1 MKRDRHGDA
10 TSGDDN
16 DDAYMLRALELARRG
31 TARVHPNPLVGAVVV
46 QGGRVVGEAF
56 HTYERRTHAEPLAL
70 AQAGAQASGATLYL
84 NLEPCCHTGRTG
96 PCTAAI
102 LAAGVRRVV
111 TAMAD
116 PNPVVGGRGIR
127 QLRRAGVQ
135 VDVGLRADEAGELNE
150 AFSRW
155 VLTGRP
161 FVTLK
166 AALTLDGQIASPL
179 RKEKWITSAE
189 SRNEVLQ
196 IRHASDAILAG
207 VGTVIADDPRMT
219 DRTGLPRRRAL
230 LRVVL
235 DSRLRLPLNSKIVKS
250 ADGDVLV
257 FATRS
262 ADPRKAAAL
271 ARKGV
276 EVVQLGAGRTG
287 GGRVSVRE
295 AIVELGRRQVL
306 SVLIEAG
313 SRLNGA
319 ALDAKIVDKMI
330 LFYAPRIL
338 GTTVAPVALSG
349 AKVHSLAA
357 ASELTNLRLRR
368 VGPDFVVEGYCTD
381 VYGNHR
387 SHRKN

>member
-1 MKRDRHGDA
+1 MKHDPHRDAAVDA
-10 TSGDDN
+10 K

-31 TARVHPNPLVGAVVV
+31 VALTHPNPLVGAVVV
-46 QGGRVVGEAF
+46 QRGQIVGEGF
-56 HTYERRTHAEPLAL
+56 HTYERRTHAEPIAL
-70 AQAGAQASGATLYL
+70 ARAGTKARGATLYV

-116 PNPVVGGRGIR
+116 PNAVVSGRGIR

-135 VDVGLRADEAGELNE
+135 VDVGVRAAEAHELNE
-150 AFSRW
+150 AFSHW
-155 VLTGRP
+155 MLTGRP

-166 AALTLDGQIASPL
+166 AALTLDGQIASPN
-179 RKEKWITSAE
+179 RKEKWITSSA
-189 SRNEVLQ
+189 SRDEVQQ
-196 IRHASDAILAG
+196 IRHASDAILTG

-235 DSRLRLPLNSKIVKS
+235 DSKLRLPLDSKLVKS

-257 FATRS
+257 FTTRQ
-262 ADPRKAAAL
+262 ADPRKVAAL
-271 ARKGV
+271 ARRGV
-276 EVVQLGAGRTG
+276 EVVRLD
-287 GGRVSVRE
+287 GGRGRAARVPLRE
-295 AIVELGRRQVL
+295 AIVELGRRQIL
-306 SVLIEAG
+306 SLLVEAG

-338 GTTVAPVALSG
+338 GATIAPVALSG
-349 AKVHSLAA
+349 GKVPSLAA
-357 ASELTNLRLRR
+357 ASELTDLRLRR
-368 VGPDFVVEGYCTD
+368 VGPDFVVEGYFTD

>member
-1 MKRDRHGDA
+1 MKHDPRRDAAVDA
-10 TSGDDN
+10 K

-31 TARVHPNPLVGAVVV
+31 LARAHPNPLVGAVVV
-46 QGGRVVGEAF
+46 QGGRIVGEGF
-56 HTYERRTHAEPLAL
+56 HIYDRRTHAEPMAL
-70 AQAGAQASGATLYL
+70 ADAGTNARGATLYA

-111 TAMAD
+111 TAMPD
-116 PNPVVGGRGIR
+116 PNPVVSGRGIR

-135 VDVGLRADEAGELNE
+135 VDVGVRAAEAQELNE
-150 AFSRW
+150 AFSHW
-155 VLTGRP
+155 MLTGRP

-166 AALTLDGQIASPL
+166 AALTLDGQIASPNH
-179 RKEKWITSAE
+179 KEKWITSSA
-189 SRNEVLQ
+189 SRDEVQQ
-196 IRHASDAILAG
+196 IRHASDAILTG

-235 DSRLRLPLNSKIVKS
+235 DSKLRLPLDSKLVKS

-257 FATRS
+257 FTTRQT
-262 ADPRKAAAL
+262 DPRKAAAL
-271 ARKGV
+271 ARRGV
-276 EVVQLGAGRTG
+276 EVVRLGSGRAR
-287 GGRVSVRE
+287 GGRVPLRD
-295 AIVELGRRQVL
+295 AILELGRRQVL

-313 SRLNGA
+313 TRLNGA
-319 ALDAKIVDKMI
+319 ALDAKIVDKMF

-338 GTTVAPVALSG
+338 GATVAPVALRG
-349 AKVHSLAA
+349 GKVSSLAA
-357 ASELTNLRLRR
+357 TSELGNLRLRR
-368 VGPDFVVEGYCTD
+368 VGPDFVMEGYFTD

>member
-1 MKRDRHGDA
+1 MKRDPHRAAAVDA
-10 TSGDDN
+10 N

-31 TARVHPNPLVGAVVV
+31 VARAHPNPLVGAVVV
-46 QGGRVVGEAF
+46 QGGRIVGEGF
-56 HTYERRTHAEPLAL
+56 HSYERRTHAEPLAL
-70 AQAGAQASGATLYL
+70 ARAGARARGATLYV

-111 TAMAD
+111 AAMAD
-116 PNPVVGGRGIR
+116 PNPVVSGRGFA
-127 QLRRAGVQ
+127 QLRRAAVQ
-135 VDVGLRADEAGELNE
+135 VDVGVRAADAQELNQ
-150 AFSRW
+150 AFSHW
-155 VLTGRP
+155 MLTGRP

-166 AALTLDGQIASPL
+166 TALTLDGQIASPD
-179 RKEKWITSAE
+179 RTEKWITSSISRAE
-189 SRNEVLQ
+189 VQQ
-196 IRHASDAILAG
+196 IRHSSDAIITG

-235 DSRLRLPLNSKIVKS
+235 DSHLRLPLDSKLAKS

-257 FATRS
+257 FTTPQAN
-262 ADPRKAAAL
+262 PRKAAAL
-271 ARKGV
+271 ARRGV
-276 EVVQLGAGRTG
+276 EVVRLGSGRG
-287 GGRVSVRE
+287 RGGRILLRE
-295 AIVELGRRQVL
+295 AIVELGRRQIL

-313 SRLNGA
+313 SRLNGS
-319 ALDAKIVDKMI
+319 ALEAKIVDKMI

-338 GTTVAPVALSG
+338 GATVAPLALRG
-349 AKVHSLAA
+349 GKVPSLAA

-368 VGPDFVVEGYCTD
+368 VGPDFVVEGYFTD

>member
-1 MKRDRHGDA
+1 MKHDPHRSAAGDA
-10 TSGDDN
+10 K

-31 TARVHPNPLVGAVVV
+31 VALAHPNPLVGAVVV
-46 QGGRVVGEAF
+46 RGGRIVGEGF
-56 HTYERRTHAEPLAL
+56 HTYERRTHAEPIAL
-70 AQAGAQASGATLYL
+70 ARAGTRARGATLYV

-116 PNPVVGGRGIR
+116 PNSVVSGRGIR
-127 QLRRAGVQ
+127 QLRLAGVR
-135 VDVGLRADEAGELNE
+135 VDVGVRAADARELNQ
-150 AFSRW
+150 AFSHW
-155 VLTGRP
+155 MLTGRP

-166 AALTLDGQIASPL
+166 TALTLDGQIASPN
-179 RKEKWITSAE
+179 RKEKWITSSA
-189 SRNEVLQ
+189 SRDEVQQ
-196 IRHASDAILAG
+196 IRHASDAILTG

-219 DRTGLPRRRAL
+219 DRTGLPRRRPL
-230 LRVVL
+230 LRLVL
-235 DSRLRLPLNSKIVKS
+235 DSKLRLPLDSKLVKS

-257 FATRS
+257 FTTRQ

-271 ARKGV
+271 ARRGV
-276 EVVQLGAGRTG
+276 EVVRLGSGR
-287 GGRVSVRE
+287 GRGARVPLRE
-295 AIVELGRRQVL
+295 AIVELGRRQIL

-313 SRLNGA
+313 SHLNGA

-338 GTTVAPVALSG
+338 GATVAPVALSG
-349 AKVHSLAA
+349 AKVQSLAA
-357 ASELTNLRLRR
+357 ASELANLRLRR
-368 VGPDFVVEGYCTD
+368 VGPDFVVEGYFTD